1 MSEAASV
8 PYSES
13 KAPEAPERLNRGALK
28 LVDISASTMANIG
41 PAYSFYF
48 GAGFLFLTAGVAAP
62 LTIIV
67 AGIAI
72 ALLGNTLSQ
81 FSRAHPSTGG
91 FISYVGKTFG
101 GTSAVTTALLCGAGY
116 IIAISSVLAIC
127 GGYLSIVLQYY
138 FNVNVPWVIFSVI
151 FTAGA
156 MYMMVRGV
164 AVSTKLAGL
173 FFGFEMLV
181 LIVVSVAAII
191 KNGGHLSAVPFNPSR
206 ITNGFSGLAAGF
218 PLAVYLFIGWENSA
232 ALAEETSNP
241 RRNVPRAVFL
251 SVALMVAGYI
261 LYSYA
266 TATGFKYNVTAL
278 SGAEIPFISV
288 SHDIAAWLALIAYLA
303 GITSTLGVLIS
314 AVNSQSR
321 LIFNAGREG
330 LLPRWLGRVHPRR
343 RTPVNAIF
351 AFIAIATVIIL
362 IWALLHLVGGAGESG
377 QMNALNFFVDS
388 STMGTILLL
397 VVYFLSNLALPF
409 YYRRYR
415 PQEFNVVKH
424 AVLPVLGMVA
434 VGVPMYY
441 LVKPGQPAPLN
452 WFPYAALGI
461 IVVSVIYAAV
471 LSRRDPGLGD
481 RVGSI
486 IADE

>member
-8 PYSES
+8 PYSET
-13 KAPEAPERLNRGALK
+13 KAPESADRLNRGALS

-48 GAGFLFLTAGVAAP
+48 GAGFLFFTAGVAAP

-81 FSRAHPSTGG
+81 FSRVHPSTGG

-138 FNVNVPWVIFSVI
+138 FNVSIPWFIFSVV
-151 FTAGA
+151 FTLGA
-156 MYMMVRGV
+156 IVMMVRGV

-181 LIVVSVAAII
+181 LIVVSVAALI
-191 KNGGHLSAVPFNPSR
+191 KNGGHLSAVPFEPSH
-206 ITNGFSGLAAGF
+206 ITNGFRGLAAGF
-218 PLAVYLFIGWENSA
+218 PLAIYLFIGWENSA
-232 ALAEETSNP
+232 ALAEETANP

-251 SVALMVAGYI
+251 SIALMLVGYI
-261 LYSYA
+261 LYGYA
-266 TATGFKYNVTAL
+266 TATGFKYNVGAL
-278 SGAEIPFISV
+278 SSATIPFINV
-288 SHDIAAWLALIAYLA
+288 SHDVAAWLAFIAYIA

-330 LLPRWLGRVHPRR
+330 LLPRWLGQVHPTR

-362 IWALLHLVGGAGESG
+362 VWALLHLIGGDSG
-377 QMNALNFFVDS
+377 SMSALNFFVES
-388 STMGTILLL
+388 STMGTILIL

-415 PQEFNVVKH
+415 PQEFNIVKH
-424 AVLPVLGMVA
+424 VVLPVLGMIAIA
-434 VGVPMYY
+434 VPVYY
-441 LVKPGQPAPLN
+441 LVKPGQSAPYD
-452 WFPYAALGI
+452 WFPYAALGV
-461 IVVSVIYAAV
+461 IVVSVGYAIW

-486 IADE
+486 VADE

>member
-8 PYSES
+8 PFSET
-13 KAPEAPERLNRGALK
+13 KAPESPERLHRGALS

-62 LTIIV
+62 LTILV
-67 AGIAI
+67 AGVAI

-101 GTSAVTTALLCGAGY
+101 GTSAVTTALLVGAGY

-138 FNVNVPWVIFSVI
+138 FNVDIPWGIFSVV

-156 MYMMVRGV
+156 IVMMVRGV

-181 LIVVSVAAII
+181 LIVVSVAALI
-191 KNGGHLSAVPFNPSR
+191 KNGGHLSAVPFEPSH

-218 PLAVYLFIGWENSA
+218 PLAIYLFIGWENSA

-251 SVALMVAGYI
+251 SIALMLVGYI

-278 SGAEIPFISV
+278 GSAAIPFINV
-288 SHDIAAWLALIAYLA
+288 SHDIAAWLAFFAYIA

-330 LLPRWLGRVHPRR
+330 LLPRWLGEVHPQR

-351 AFIAIATVIIL
+351 AFITIATVIIV
-362 IWALLHLVGGAGESG
+362 IWALGHLLFGHGGS
-377 QMNALNFFVDS
+377 MNALNYFVES
-388 STMGTILLL
+388 STMGTILIL

-409 YYRRYR
+409 YYRKYR

-424 AVLPVLGMVA
+424 AVLPVLGMIA
-434 VGVPMYY
+434 IGVPVYY
-441 LVKPGQPAPLN
+441 LCKPGQAAPYD
-452 WFPYAALGI
+452 WFPYAAL
-461 IVVSVIYAAV
+461 VVIV
-471 LSRRDPGLGD
+471 LSVAYAYFLSLRDPGLGD

>member
-8 PYSES
+8 PLSET
-13 KAPEAPERLNRGALK
+13 KAPESPDRLHRGALR

-41 PAYSFYF
+41 PAYSFFF

-67 AGIAI
+67 AAIAI

-81 FSRAHPSTGG
+81 FSRVHPSTGG

-116 IIAISSVLAIC
+116 MIAISSVLAIC
-127 GGYLSIVLQYY
+127 GGYLSILLNYY
-138 FNVNVPWVIFSVI
+138 FGWNVPWGIFSVI
-151 FTAGA
+151 LTAGA
-156 MYMMVRGV
+156 IVMMVRGV

-191 KNGGHLSAVPFNPSR
+191 KNGGHLSGVPFDPSH

-232 ALAEETSNP
+232 ALAEETGDP

-251 SVALMVAGYI
+251 SIALMAVGYV
-261 LYSYA
+261 LFAYA
-266 TATGFKYNVTAL
+266 TATGFKYSATAL
-278 SGAEIPFISV
+278 GAAAIPFISV
-288 SHDIAAWLALIAYLA
+288 SHDVASWLAFFAYIA
-303 GITSTLGVLIS
+303 GMTSTLGVLIS
-314 AVNSQSR
+314 AVNSQAR

-330 LLPRWLGRVHPRR
+330 LLPRWLGRVHPVRK
-343 RTPVNAIF
+343 TPVNAIF
-351 AFIAIATVIIL
+351 AFVAIGAVIIVV
-362 IWALLHLVGGAGESG
+362 WAVLHLAGGDSG
-377 QMNALNFFVDS
+377 SMSALNFFVES
-388 STMGTILLL
+388 STMGTILVL

-409 YYRRYR
+409 YYRKYR
-415 PQEFNVVKH
+415 PAELRLLKH
-424 AVLPVLGMVA
+424 VILPVLGLIA
-434 VGVPMYY
+434 IGVPVYY
-441 LVKPGQPAPLN
+441 LCKPGQASPYS
-452 WFPYAALGI
+452 WFPYAALAVI
-461 IVVSVIYAAV
+461 IVSVIYAFI
-471 LSRRDPGLGD
+471 LNRRDPGLGE

>member
-1 MSEAASV
+1 MSEAGSI
-8 PYSES
+8 PFSETKS
-13 KAPEAPERLNRGALK
+13 PESPDRLHRGALR

-41 PAYSFYF
+41 PAYSFFF
-48 GAGFLFLTAGVAAP
+48 GFGFLVVTAGVAAP

-67 AGIAI
+67 AAIAI

-81 FSRAHPSTGG
+81 FSRVHPSTGG

-127 GGYLSIVLQYY
+127 GGFLSILLQYY
-138 FNVNVPWVIFSVI
+138 FGWDVPWGIFSVI
-151 FTAGA
+151 LTAGA
-156 MYMMVRGV
+156 ILMMIRGV
-164 AVSTKLAGL
+164 AVSTRLAGF

-181 LIVVSVAAII
+181 LIVVSVAALI
-191 KNGGHLSAVPFNPSR
+191 KNGGHLSGVPFNPSH

-232 ALAEETSNP
+232 ALAEETGNP
-241 RRNVPRAVFL
+241 RRNVPRAVFQ
-251 SVALMVAGYI
+251 SVAMMAVGYI
-261 LYSYA
+261 LFAYA
-266 TATGFKYNVTAL
+266 TVTGFKYNGTAL
-278 SGAEIPFISV
+278 GSAAIPFISV
-288 SHDIAAWLALIAYLA
+288 SHDVAAWLAVFAYIA
-303 GITSTLGVLIS
+303 GMTSTLGVLIS
-314 AVNSQSR
+314 AVNSQAR

-330 LLPRWLGRVHPRR
+330 LLPRWLGKVHPQRH
-343 RTPVNAIF
+343 TPVNAIF
-351 AFIAIATVIIL
+351 AFVAIGAVIIAVWGL
-362 IWALLHLVGGAGESG
+362 IHLAGGTSGEMSSL
-377 QMNALNFFVDS
+377 AFFTES
-388 STMGTILLL
+388 STMGTILIL

-409 YYRRYR
+409 YYRKYR
-415 PQEFNVVKH
+415 PQELSPVKH
-424 AVLPVLGMVA
+424 VVLPVLGMIAIA
-434 VGVPMYY
+434 VPVYY
-441 LVKPGQPAPLN
+441 LVKPGQSAPYD

-461 IVVSVIYAAV
+461 VVVAVSYAVI

>member
-8 PYSES
+8 PYSET
-13 KAPEAPERLNRGALK
+13 KAPEAPERLHRGALR

-127 GGYLSIVLQYY
+127 GGYLSIMLQYY
-138 FNVNVPWVIFSVI
+138 FGWNVPWGYFSVI
-151 FTAGA
+151 LTMGA
-156 MYMMVRGV
+156 IAMMVRGV

-181 LIVVSVAAII
+181 LIVVSIAAIV
-191 KNGGHLSAVPFNPSR
+191 KNGGHLSAVPFEPSH

-232 ALAEETSNP
+232 ALAEETSEP
-241 RRNVPRAVFL
+241 RRNVPRAVYL
-251 SVALMVAGYI
+251 SVALMSVGYV
-261 LYSYA
+261 LYAYA
-266 TATGFKYNVTAL
+266 TATGFRYSATAL
-278 SGAEIPFISV
+278 GAAAIPFINV
-288 SHDIAAWLALIAYLA
+288 SHDVAAWLSVFAYIA
-303 GITSTLGVLIS
+303 GMTSTLGVLIS
-314 AVNSQSR
+314 AVNSQAR

-330 LLPRWLGRVHPRR
+330 LLPRWLGKVHPQR
-343 RTPVNAIF
+343 RTPVNAIY
-351 AFIAIATVIIL
+351 AFVTIAGVIIAV
-362 IWALLHLVGGAGESG
+362 WAVLHLIGGAKQSG

-388 STMGTILLL
+388 STMGTILVL

-415 PQEFNVVKH
+415 PREFNAIKH

-441 LVKPGQPAPLN
+441 LVKPGQPAPLD
-452 WFPYAALGI
+452 WFPYAALGV
-461 IVVSVIYAAV
+461 IVVAVGYAIW

>member
-1 MSEAASV
+1 MSESAAASV

-13 KAPEAPERLNRGALK
+13 KAREAPERLHRGALR

-48 GAGFLFLTAGVAAP
+48 GFGFLVVTAGVAAP

-67 AGIAI
+67 AGVAI

-81 FSRAHPSTGG
+81 FSRVHPSTGG

-101 GTSAVTTALLCGAGY
+101 GTSAVTTALLAGAGY
-116 IIAISSVLAIC
+116 IIAISSVLAVT
-127 GGYLSIVLQYY
+127 GGFLSIILQYY
-138 FNVNVPWVIFSVI
+138 FNVSIPWAVFSVI
-151 FTAGA
+151 LTAGA
-156 MYMMVRGV
+156 IVMMVRGV
-164 AVSTKLAGL
+164 AVSTKLAGF

-181 LIVVSVAAII
+181 LLVVSVAALI
-191 KNGGHLSAVPFNPSR
+191 KNGGQLSGVPFDPGH

-232 ALAEETSNP
+232 ALAEETGDP

-251 SVALMVAGYI
+251 SVAMMVVGYV
-261 LYSYA
+261 LFSYA
-266 TATGFKYNVTAL
+266 TVTGFRYNGIALGGTA
-278 SGAEIPFISV
+278 IPFISV
-288 SHDIAAWLALIAYLA
+288 SHDIAAWLALIAYIA
-303 GITSTLGVLIS
+303 GMTSTLGVLIA

-330 LLPRWLGRVHPRR
+330 LLPRWLGKVHPVR

-351 AFIAIATVIIL
+351 AFVAIASLIIAVWG
-362 IWALLHLVGGAGESG
+362 IGHLAGGASG
-377 QMNALNFFVDS
+377 SMSAVNFFTES
-388 STMGTILLL
+388 STMGTILVL
-397 VVYFLSNLALPF
+397 VVYFLANLALPF

-415 PQEFNVVKH
+415 PQEFSVVKH
-424 AVLPVLGMVA
+424 AVLPVLGMIAIA
-434 VGVPMYY
+434 VPVYY
-441 LVKPGQPAPLN
+441 LVKPGQAAPYD
-452 WFPYAALGI
+452 WFPYLALGI
-461 IVVSVIYAAV
+461 VVVSVGYAAV
-471 LSRRDPGLGD
+471 LSRRDPGIGD

-486 IADE
+486 VADE

>member
-1 MSEAASV
+1 MSEAAPV
-8 PYSES
+8 PYSET
-13 KAPEAPERLNRGALK
+13 KAPEAPERLHRGALR

-127 GGYLSIVLQYY
+127 GGYLSIMLQYY
-138 FNVNVPWVIFSVI
+138 LGWNVPWGYFSVI
-151 FTAGA
+151 LTIGA
-156 MYMMVRGV
+156 VGMMVRGV

-181 LIVVSVAAII
+181 LIVVSIAAII
-191 KNGGHLSAVPFNPSR
+191 KNGGHLSAVPFEPGH

-232 ALAEETSNP
+232 ALAEETGNP
-241 RRNVPRAVFL
+241 RRNVPRAVYM
-251 SVALMVAGYI
+251 SVALMVVGYV
-261 LYSYA
+261 LYAYA
-266 TATGFKYNVTAL
+266 TVTGFKYSDAAL
-278 SGAEIPFISV
+278 GAAAIPFISV
-288 SHDIAAWLALIAYLA
+288 SHDVAAWLSVFAYIA
-303 GITSTLGVLIS
+303 GMTSTLGVLIS
-314 AVNSQSR
+314 AVNSQAR

-330 LLPRWLGRVHPRR
+330 LLPRWLGKVHPQR
-343 RTPVNAIF
+343 RTPVNAIY
-351 AFIAIATVIIL
+351 AFVTIAGVIIAV
-362 IWALLHLVGGAGESG
+362 WAVLHLIGGARQSG

-388 STMGTILLL
+388 STMGTILVL

-409 YYRRYR
+409 YYRKYR
-415 PQEFNVVKH
+415 PREFNVVKH
-424 AVLPVLGMVA
+424 AVLPVLGMIA

-441 LVKPGQPAPLN
+441 LVKPGQVAPLN
-452 WFPYAALGI
+452 WFPYAALGV
-461 IVVSVIYAAV
+461 IVVSVGYAVV